1 MAAFFTPEQVA
12 EFAKRQVRLD
22 LLVEFRFASETM
34 RVWNGNTVLETGGN
48 TYLPMYGYGSIE
60 GLGMASGTASES
72 VSFQMSGLP
81 SQTLDFLAMAL
92 DSINEVDQRIVI
104 VSLQLFDEEWQPLG
118 VPAPIFWGFMQP
130 PRISRT
136 EMNGTEG
143 AIQSIS
149 MTAENAFFNRSRPP
163 HGRYTDRDQQA
174 RSNGDK
180 FFQFTPSLLHKVFTY
195 PDY

>member
-1 MAAFFTPEQVA
+1 MAFFSPAQVA

-34 RVWNGNTVLETGGN
+34 RVWNGNTELVTGGN
-48 TYLPMYGYGSIE
+48 TYLPMYGYGSID

-92 DSINEVDQRIVI
+92 DANNEVDQRIV
-104 VSLQLFDEEWQPLG
+104 VVALQLFDEEWQPLG
-118 VPAPIFWGFMQP
+118 NPAPIFWGFMQP
-130 PRISRT
+130 PRVSRT
-136 EMNGTEG
+136 EMNGAEG
-143 AIQSIS
+143 ATQSIT
-149 MTAENAFFNRSRPP
+149 MTAENAFFNRSRPA
-163 HGRYTDRDQQA
+163 HGRYTDRDQQQRA
-174 RSNGDK
+174 NGDK
-180 FFQFTPSLLHKVFTY
+180 FFQFAPKLLYKVFTY

>member
-1 MAAFFTPEQVA
+1 MAFFSPEQVA

-34 RVWNGNTVLETGGN
+34 RVWNGNTALETGGN
-48 TYLPMYGYGSIE
+48 TYLPMYGYGSID
-60 GLGMASGTASES
+60 GLGMGAGTASES
-72 VSFQMSGLP
+72 ITFQMSGLP
-81 SQTLDFLAMAL
+81 SKALDFLGMAL
-92 DSINEVDQRIVI
+92 DASHEVDQRVVI

-143 AIQSIS
+143 AIQSIT
-149 MTAENAFFNRSRPP
+149 MTAENALFNRSRPAY
-163 HGRYTDRDQQA
+163 GRYTDRDQQV
-174 RSNGDK
+174 RSSGDR

>member
-1 MAAFFTPEQVA
+1 MAAFFSPEQVA

-34 RVWNGNTVLETGGN
+34 RVWNGNTALETGGN
-48 TYLPMYGYGSIE
+48 TYLPMYGYGSID
-60 GLGMASGTASES
+60 GLGMASGTASEA
-72 VSFQMSGLP
+72 VTFQMSGLP
-81 SQTLDFLAMAL
+81 GQALDFLAMAL
-92 DSINEVDQRIVI
+92 DSNNEVDQRIVV
-104 VSLQLFDEEWQPLG
+104 VSLQLFDDEWQPLG

-136 EMNGTEG
+136 EMGSTEG

-149 MTAENAFFNRSRPP
+149 MTAENAFFNRSRPAY
-163 HGRYTDRDQQA
+163 GKYTDRDQQV
-174 RSNGDK
+174 RFPGDR
-180 FFQFTPSLLHKVFTY
+180 FFQFTPNLVQKVFTY